1 MLQPIFLSFPLLF
14 LVTSPLHP
22 LLLSL
27 PPCPVLTVHS
37 HILSGLSPLLPPTQN
52 TTRMLFSILYNYN
65 RSCTIIYYSSFS
77 LYARCCI
84 LQPLSFPR
92 QITFSYCIPL
102 AKVSPILSSPYFYV
116 PRAFTLCTCG
126 TMNTGH

>member
-22 LLLSL
+22 FVLSL
-27 PPCPVLTVHS
+27 PPCPVFTMDYC
-37 HILSGLSPLLPPTQN
+37 ILSGLPLLLSPKQN
-52 TTRMLFSILYNYN
+52 TNHMLFSVLHNYN
-65 RSCTIIYYSSFS
+65 RSCTIISYSSFS

-92 QITFSYCIPL
+92 QIAVSYCIPL
-102 AKVSPILSSPYFYV
+102 ATVSPILSFPYFYV
-116 PRAFTLCTCG
+116 PRSFALCTCG